1 MRTRPATL
9 HLLASGFA
17 LVPGI
22 HALAQTTGLRFN
34 TVPVITEDVVI
45 TDEQVLLEEASSSSL
60 SAEEQLRQEEIK
72 RELRIL
78 RRQFFGSRNTEVR
91 QIGISQLRQYNDPV
105 YYPALLEIFARD
117 GADVRT
123 AILDMLLDQ
132 RTDQADATLAWSA
145 VFEHDAEIAVAASER
160 LRTRIEQL
168 GHTSDRVKL
177 VLLAGLQRKADGPP
191 ERAAE
196 LARRF
201 RLADL
206 IPHLITA
213 QASPPT
219 ENERTGNLANIV
231 IGRQIAYVS
240 DLQPVVADNAVGFDP
255 TLSVVT
261 EGVVLGVHDAVVTVY
276 RPAVHRSL
284 VGLSSDLWGSSTQ
297 QFAYDR
303 SKWQRW
309 YTQDFRPFW
318 LAQQEQLHNS
328 NTHSEPAQAGG

>member
-1 MRTRPATL
+1 
-9 HLLASGFA
+9 
-17 LVPGI
+17 
-22 HALAQTTGLRFN
+22 
-34 TVPVITEDVVI
+34 
-45 TDEQVLLEEASSSSL
+45 
-60 SAEEQLRQEEIK
+60 
-72 RELRIL
+72 
-78 RRQFFGSRNTEVR
+78 
-91 QIGISQLRQYNDPV
+91 V

-132 RTDQADATLAWSA
+132 QTDQADATLAWSA
-145 VFEHDAEIAVAASER
+145 VFEKDAEIATAAAER
-160 LRTRIEQL
+160 LETRIDHL
-168 GHTSDRVKL
+168 GHASDRVKL
-177 VLLAGLQRKADGPP
+177 VLIAGLQRKADGPP
-191 ERAAE
+191 ENAAE
-196 LARRF
+196 LARKF

-206 IPHLITA
+206 IPHLISA
-213 QASPPT
+213 QASSRN

-231 IGRQIAYVS
+231 IGTQIAYVS

-261 EGVVLGVHDAVVTVY
+261 EGVVLGVQDAVVTVY

-284 VGLSSDLWGSSTQ
+284 VGLSSELWGSSTQ